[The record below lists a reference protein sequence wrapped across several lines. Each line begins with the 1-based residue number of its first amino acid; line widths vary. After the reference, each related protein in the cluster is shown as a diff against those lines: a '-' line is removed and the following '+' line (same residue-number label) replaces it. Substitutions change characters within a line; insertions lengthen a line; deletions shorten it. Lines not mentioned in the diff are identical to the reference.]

1 MVCVTWD
8 DELRT
13 IKIAITSVAFN
24 CEQLEAFQ
32 RLFEAY
38 SLFSKPMKSKSLLKI
53 HLFSLVILY
62 NHYEADTDADKV
74 VPHVHSCYGSFCA
87 FYLYGVLLQWLAN

>member
-1 MVCVTWD
+1 MTWD

-24 CEQLEAFQ
+24 SEHLEAFET
-32 RLFEAY
+32 LFEAY

-62 NHYEADTDADKV
+62 KHYKSNVILNTRM
-74 VPHVHSCYGSFCA
+74 
-87 FYLYGVLLQWLAN
+87 

>member
-1 MVCVTWD
+1 M
-8 DELRT
+8 
-13 IKIAITSVAFN
+13 IKIAIMLVAFN

-38 SLFSKPMKSKSLLKI
+38 SLFLKTMKSKSLLKI
-53 HLFSLVILY
+53 YLFSLVILY
-62 NHYEADTDADKV
+62 KHYEADTEADKV
-74 VPHVHSCYGSFCA
+74 ALHVSSCYGSFCT